1 MTDVEAATRRSRPRQ
16 RGRSSAA
23 DDGALSITDDHGD
36 QLFRASTSV
45 SSSVRYLLARIQL
58 NDAAG
63 LPQRLG
69 VTSALRGEGVTFV
82 SRTIAAVIA
91 HDLNRRCCLVDLN
104 WGHPT
109 NYESATR
116 DSSGIAE
123 VVNTGLSL
131 DDVLIATAEPN
142 LMIMPAGNVSV
153 AQRPVLAKS
162 DRLAEVID
170 ELAEHF
176 DHLVLDLPA
185 VLATS
190 DALALALLCDA
201 YALVVH
207 QGVTTQDQVLDAFDE
222 LRGVVNLGIILNRES
237 SRIPKFL
244 RRLVGV

>member
-1 MTDVEAATRRSRPRQ
+1 MTEVETAAGRSRSKQ
-16 RGRSSAA
+16 RRRVRAVDDSALTIS
-23 DDGALSITDDHGD
+23 DESGNT
-36 QLFRASTSV
+36 LFRASPTV
-45 SSSVRYLLARIQL
+45 ASSVRYLLARIQL

-63 LPQRLG
+63 LPQRLA
-69 VTSALRGEGVTFV
+69 VTAALRGEGATFV
-82 SRTIAAVIA
+82 SQSIAAVIA

-109 NYESATR
+109 DYASATR
-116 DSSGIAE
+116 DSSGIAD
-123 VVNTGLSL
+123 VVNSGMSL
-131 DDVLIATAEPN
+131 DEVLVTTAEPN
-142 LMIMPAGNVSV
+142 LMIMPAGVVPVS
-153 AQRPVLAKS
+153 QRPVLAKS

-176 DHLVLDLPA
+176 EHLILDLPA

-222 LRGVVNLGIILNRES
+222 LRGVVSLGIILNRNS
-237 SRIPKFL
+237 TSIPKFL

>member
-1 MTDVEAATRRSRPRQ
+1 MSGEHLFR
-16 RGRSSAA
+16 SAA
-23 DDGALSITDDHGD
+23 NVA
-36 QLFRASTSV
+36 
-45 SSSVRYLLARIQL
+45 SSVRYLLARIQL

-63 LPQRLG
+63 LPQRLA
-69 VTSALRGEGVTFV
+69 VTAALRGEGVTFV
-82 SRTIAAVIA
+82 STTIAAVVA
-91 HDLNRRCCLVDLN
+91 NDLNRRCCLVDLN

-109 NYESATR
+109 TYESATR
-116 DSSGIAE
+116 DSSGLAD
-123 VVNTGLSL
+123 VVNTGMALE
-131 DDVLIATAEPN
+131 DVLVGTAEPN
-142 LMIMPAGNVSV
+142 LMIMPAGIVPV

-222 LRGVVNLGIILNRES
+222 LRGVVNLGIILNRDS
-237 SRIPKFL
+237 TSIPKFL

>member
-1 MTDVEAATRRSRPRQ
+1 MVAPTI
-16 RGRSSAA
+16 
-23 DDGALSITDDHGD
+23 DDGTRSSITDEAGRP
-36 QLFRASTSV
+36 LFRASAKV
-45 SSSVRYLLARIQL
+45 ASSVRYLLARIQL

-63 LPQRLG
+63 LPQRLA
-69 VTSALRGEGVTFV
+69 VTAALRGEGATFV
-82 SRTIAAVIA
+82 SQTIAAVIA

-104 WGHPT
+104 WGNPT

-116 DSSGIAE
+116 DSSGLAD
-123 VVNTGLSL
+123 VVTSGMTL
-131 DDVLIATAEPN
+131 DDVLVTTAEPN
-142 LMIMPAGNVSV
+142 LMIMPAGIVPV
-153 AQRPVLAKS
+153 PQRPVLAKS

-222 LRGVVNLGIILNRES
+222 LRGVVNLGIILNRDS
-237 SRIPKFL
+237 TKIPKFL